1 MDKYIVNGG
10 NKLQGE
16 VRVSGS
22 KNAALPI
29 LAATILSDGEC
40 RIENIP
46 EIRDV
51 SLMIEILYK
60 MGAEVRTIDR
70 TTVEMD
76 GSKIYTTVSPNDLC
90 RRLRGSYYLLGTCLG
105 KFGKCEI
112 EMPGGCNFGLRPIDL
127 HIKGLEAL
135 GAKISID
142 GGIIKAETDGL
153 HGANIY
159 LDKASVGATINIMLA
174 ATRAKGVTVIENAA
188 REPHIVDLANFLN
201 SMGASV
207 RGAGTDVIKITGVDS
222 LIGVTYSII
231 PDQIEAGTFMI
242 AAAMTEGDVTVSG
255 LIPKHMDSLTA
266 KLIEAGAEVTE
277 DGESIRVIGKR
288 PINKLNVTAI
298 YYPGFPTD
306 LQPQITAMLSLASGT
321 SIVTESV
328 WDNRFRYV
336 DELIKMGADIKVEGR
351 VATINGVP
359 KLSGASVTAC
369 DLRAGAAMILAALA
383 ASGAT
388 EIDNIIHVERGYE
401 DIVGK
406 LRSIGADIRKESV
419 NEPEIAL

>member
-1 MDKYIVNGG
+1 MEKYIINGG
-10 NKLQGE
+10 RPLFGE
-16 VRVSGS
+16 VAVSGA

-70 TTVEMD
+70 TTVEIE
-76 GSKIYTTVSPNDLC
+76 SSRIYTTASPNDIC
-90 RRLRGSYYLLGTCLG
+90 RRLRGSYYLLGAMLG
-105 KFGKCEI
+105 KYRKCEV
-112 EMPGGCNFGLRPIDL
+112 EMPGGCNFGVRPIDL

-135 GAKISID
+135 GAVINIEN
-142 GGIIKAETDGL
+142 GIIKAEAPDGL
-153 HGANIY
+153 KGATVY

-174 ATRAKGVTVIENAA
+174 AVRAEGTTMIENAA

-207 RGAGTDVIKITGVDS
+207 RGAGTDTIKIKGVSS

-242 AAAMTEGDVTVSG
+242 AAAITGGDVTVSNI
-255 LIPKHMDSLTA
+255 IPKHMESLTS
-266 KLIEAGAEVTE
+266 KLIEAGMEVE
-277 DGESIRVIGKR
+277 ELDEAIRVIGKR
-288 PINKLNVTAI
+288 PINKLKVTAI

-306 LQPQITAMLSLASGT
+306 LQPQITAMLSLAEGT

-328 WDNRFRYV
+328 WENRFRYTE
-336 DELIKMGADIKVEGR
+336 ELKKMGADISVEGR
-351 VATINGVP
+351 VATVKGVP
-359 KLSGASVTAC
+359 SLHGASVTAC
-369 DLRAGAAMILAALA
+369 DLRAGAAVILAGLA
-383 ASGAT
+383 AEGVT
-388 EIDNIIHVERGYE
+388 EIDNIVLVERGYE

-406 LRSIGADIRKESV
+406 LRSLGAEISKESF
-419 NEPEIAL
+419 NEPAI

>member
-1 MDKYIVNGG
+1 MEKYIINGG
-10 NKLQGE
+10 RPLFGE
-16 VRVSGS
+16 VTVSGA

-70 TTVEMD
+70 TTVEIEA
-76 GSKIYTTVSPNDLC
+76 SRIYTTASPNDIC
-90 RRLRGSYYLLGTCLG
+90 RRLRGSYYLLGAMLG
-105 KFGKCEI
+105 KYGKVEV
-112 EMPGGCNFGLRPIDL
+112 EMPGGCNFGVRPIDL

-135 GAKISID
+135 GAHIEIE
-142 GGIIKAETDGL
+142 GGIIKAAAPDGL
-153 HGANIY
+153 KGATIY

-174 ATRAKGVTVIENAA
+174 AVRAEGTTLIENAA

-201 SMGASV
+201 SMGAYV
-207 RGAGTDVIKITGVDS
+207 RGAGTDTIKIKGVSS

-242 AAAMTEGDVTVSG
+242 ASAITGGDVVVKNI
-255 LIPKHMDSLTA
+255 IPKHMESLTS
-266 KLIEAGAEVTE
+266 KLIEAGMEVE
-277 DGESIRVIGKR
+277 ELDEAIRVVGKR
-288 PINKLNVTAI
+288 PINKIKVTAI

-306 LQPQITAMLSLASGT
+306 LQPQITAMLSLAEGT

-328 WDNRFRYV
+328 WENRFRYTE
-336 DELIKMGADIKVEGR
+336 ELKKMGADISVDGR
-351 VATINGVP
+351 VATVSGV
-359 KLSGASVTAC
+359 KELHGATVTAC
-369 DLRAGAAMILAALA
+369 DLRAGAAVILAGLA
-383 ASGAT
+383 AEGET
-388 EIDNIIHVERGYE
+388 VIENIVLVERGYE

-406 LRSIGADIRKESV
+406 LRALGAEISKESF
-419 NEPEIAL
+419 NEPAI

>member
-1 MDKYIVNGG
+1 M
-10 NKLQGE
+10 
-16 VRVSGS
+16 SGA

-70 TTVEMD
+70 TTVEIE
-76 GSKIYTTVSPNDLC
+76 SSRIYTTASPNDIC
-90 RRLRGSYYLLGTCLG
+90 RRLRGSYYLLGAMLG
-105 KFGKCEI
+105 KYGKVEV
-112 EMPGGCNFGLRPIDL
+112 EMPGGCNFGVRPIDL

-135 GAKISID
+135 GAVINIEN
-142 GGIIKAETDGL
+142 GIIKAEVPDGL
-153 HGANIY
+153 KGATVY

-174 ATRAKGVTVIENAA
+174 AVRAEGTTMIENAA

-207 RGAGTDVIKITGVDS
+207 RGAGTDTIKIKGVSS

-242 AAAMTEGDVTVSG
+242 AAAITGGDVTVSNI
-255 LIPKHMDSLTA
+255 IPKHMESLTS
-266 KLIEAGAEVTE
+266 KLIEAGMEVTE
-277 DGESIRVIGKR
+277 LDEAIRVVGKR
-288 PINKLNVTAI
+288 PISKLKVTAI

-306 LQPQITAMLSLASGT
+306 LQPQITAMLSLAEGT

-328 WDNRFRYV
+328 WENRFRYTE
-336 DELIKMGADIKVEGR
+336 ELKKMGADISVEGR
-351 VATINGVP
+351 VATVKGVP
-359 KLSGASVTAC
+359 SLHGASVTAC
-369 DLRAGAAMILAALA
+369 DLRAGAAVILAGLA
-383 ASGAT
+383 AEGVT
-388 EIDNIIHVERGYE
+388 EIDNIVLVERGYE

-406 LRSIGADIRKESV
+406 LRSLGAEISKESF
-419 NEPEIAL
+419 NEPAI

>member
-1 MDKYIVNGG
+1 MEKYIINGG
-10 NKLQGE
+10 RPLFGE
-16 VRVSGS
+16 VAVSGA

-70 TTVEMD
+70 TTVEIE
-76 GSKIYTTVSPNDLC
+76 SSRIYTTASPNDIC
-90 RRLRGSYYLLGTCLG
+90 RRLRGSYYLLGAMLG
-105 KFGKCEI
+105 KYGKVEV
-112 EMPGGCNFGLRPIDL
+112 EMPGGCNFGVRPIDL

-135 GAKISID
+135 GAVINIEN
-142 GGIIKAETDGL
+142 GIIKAEVPDGL
-153 HGANIY
+153 KGATVY

-174 ATRAKGVTVIENAA
+174 AVRAEGTTMIENAA

-207 RGAGTDVIKITGVDS
+207 RGAGTDTIKIKGVSS

-242 AAAMTEGDVTVSG
+242 AAAITGGDVTVSNI
-255 LIPKHMDSLTA
+255 IPKHMESLTS
-266 KLIEAGAEVTE
+266 KLIEAGMEVTE
-277 DGESIRVIGKR
+277 LDEAIRVVGKR
-288 PINKLNVTAI
+288 PISKLKVTAI

-306 LQPQITAMLSLASGT
+306 LQPQITAMLSLAEGT

-328 WDNRFRYV
+328 WENRFRYTE
-336 DELIKMGADIKVEGR
+336 ELKKMGADISVEGR
-351 VATINGVP
+351 VATVKGVP
-359 KLSGASVTAC
+359 SLHGASVTAC
-369 DLRAGAAMILAALA
+369 DLRAGAAVILAGLA
-383 ASGAT
+383 AEGVT
-388 EIDNIIHVERGYE
+388 EIDNIVLVERGYE

-406 LRSIGADIRKESV
+406 LRSLGAEISKESF
-419 NEPEIAL
+419 NEPAI